1 MSQEIEIKI
10 SEKKKKENDLY
21 FQQTIDY
28 VENLIESTKEQLGV
42 IVQCGYRMQ
51 DQYIMSTEFLCIS
64 KTIGNLFY
72 LK

>member
-42 IVQCGYRMQ
+42 IV
-51 DQYIMSTEFLCIS
+51 
-64 KTIGNLFY
+64 
-72 LK
+72 